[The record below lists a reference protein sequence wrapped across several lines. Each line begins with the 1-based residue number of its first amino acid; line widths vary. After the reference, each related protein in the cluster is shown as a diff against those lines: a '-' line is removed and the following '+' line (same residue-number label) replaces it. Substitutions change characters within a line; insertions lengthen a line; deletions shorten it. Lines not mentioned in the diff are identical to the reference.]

1 MWDIVWVSPQGH
13 TSVSVSRHFL
23 LQASQCPCSVQ
34 KRFSRDHCCRG
45 RSKPGCRIVL
55 NFAQWEWF
63 TIGTRTAVVSMVAVI
78 SSNSYD
84 TPNSDGSR
92 NFIRGYSPF
101 PSFSPPL
108 PFCPL
113 PSSASPTPFI
123 PVLLPFP
130 NTTRRSERAL
140 WAPPA
145 GLGRARPPNAIW
157 CILEYS
163 VRSGLFR
170 STLMPTDYRCY
181 RSTFYSEVTLGKYP
195 CGVENLTHWQHKK
208 CHRQP

>member
-1 MWDIVWVSPQGH
+1 MTHRTVMDPGISWGDTVLSLLSP
-13 TSVSVSRHFL
+13 L
-23 LQASQCPCSVQ
+23 PCPFV
-34 KRFSRDHCCRG
+34 
-45 RSKPGCRIVL
+45 
-55 NFAQWEWF
+55 
-63 TIGTRTAVVSMVAVI
+63 
-78 SSNSYD
+78 
-84 TPNSDGSR
+84 
-92 NFIRGYSPF
+92 PF
-101 PSFSPPL
+101 PPL
-108 PFCPL
+108 PPL
-113 PSSASPTPFI
+113 PLLFPSSSPSLI
-123 PVLLPFP
+123 QQGGL
-130 NTTRRSERAL
+130 RAL

-163 VRSGLFR
+163 VRSGLLR